1 MAEQKWHYEK
11 LDEEGKIKRCP
22 MNDNKGEI
30 TGKFIINLPAYFDE
44 NPEERIKLGWIK
56 HIEHYPSE
64 IEYDRQSQYLQ
75 KSVRQIDEYT
85 VEDEYSVFDKIEEML
100 LLEEMLD
107 CVNWGSNGG
116 GIVFVGMEE
125 P

>member
-1 MAEQKWHYEK
+1 MAEQKWYYEK

-22 MNDNKGEI
+22 MNDDKGEI

-56 HIEHYPSE
+56 HISHDPKE
-64 IEYDRQSQYLQ
+64 IEYDRQSQYLM
-75 KSVRQIDEYT
+75 KSVNQIDEYT
-85 VEDEYSVFDKIEEML
+85 VEDEYSVFDKTEEML

-107 CVNWGSNGG
+107 CVNWGGSGG
-116 GIVFVGMEE
+116 RIVFVGMEE

>member
-1 MAEQKWHYEK
+1 MNEQKWYYEK

-22 MNDNKGEI
+22 MNDGKGEI
-30 TGKFIINLPAYFDE
+30 TGKLIINLPAYFDE

-64 IEYDRQSQYLQ
+64 IEYDRQSQYLM
-75 KSVRQIDEYT
+75 KSVNQIDEHT
-85 VEDEYSVFDKIEEML
+85 VEDEYSVFDKTEEMM

-107 CVNWGSNGG
+107 CVNWGGSGG